1 MNVSPYFQGMHEL
14 PDYNK
19 ITFPEN
25 PPIPFEEVV
34 PDASPEALALLKKF
48 LVYQSK
54 KRISAKEVGLTI
66 SSLLES
72 YSSLSPDKVG
82 GL

>member
-1 MNVSPYFQGMHEL
+1 MHEL

-34 PDASPEALALLKKF
+34 PDASPEALDLLKKF

-54 KRISAKEVGLTI
+54 KRISAKEVSDKHVF
-66 SSLLES
+66 SSDALWLW
-72 YSSLSPDKVG
+72 K
-82 GL
+82 